1 MGVCEDIDSAWF
13 ETVSSTKQYL
23 AIRKATESTVANNGW
38 TQVPHIV
45 LIAAPPIR
53 LPGDVYAYIGWVN
66 ALRDLRLQLMFRHSS
81 QPQYLPSK
89 QGGND
94 GFRRG

>member
-38 TQVPHIV
+38 TQVPHIF

-66 ALRDLRLQLMFRHSS
+66 ALRSASPAYVSAFISASISPIQT
-81 QPQYLPSK
+81 
-89 QGGND
+89 
-94 GFRRG
+94 RRE

>member
-23 AIRKATESTVANNGW
+23 AIRKATEST
-38 TQVPHIV
+38 QVPHIV

-66 ALRDLRLQLMFRHSS
+66 ALRSASPAHVSAFISASISPIQT
-81 QPQYLPSK
+81 
-89 QGGND
+89 
-94 GFRRG
+94 RRE

>member
-13 ETVSSTKQYL
+13 KTVSSTKQYL

-53 LPGDVYAYIGWVN
+53 LP
-66 ALRDLRLQLMFRHSS
+66 
-81 QPQYLPSK
+81 
-89 QGGND
+89 
-94 GFRRG
+94 

>member
-45 LIAAPPIR
+45 LIR
-53 LPGDVYAYIGWVN
+53 LLRYAC
-66 ALRDLRLQLMFRHSS
+66 LEMCMLTS
-81 QPQYLPSK
+81 
-89 QGGND
+89 GG
-94 GFRRG
+94 